1 MNFLGQDNKYLLWSV
16 MQESDVF
23 KNIPSNKY
31 NEIAQMF
38 ENVISNHE
46 PYSNLIETNKE
57 VINVLLSKIHAIANT
72 QSLSNT
78 PIEVVYRSETRE
90 KEWNNRMQEK
100 KQEMDGLLQP
110 PAPKEVSFADSNIDD
125 VPIGDNMDILLQ
137 DILKSRERALDVPV
151 DMEAAKK
158 WINIESDIVLD
169 ARQDT
174 LPDARQD
181 TLPDA
186 RQDTLLDARQDTL
199 LDAKADILTRFKK
212 KNINTDIMNELSDI
226 KKFQEKLLNLIE
238 SQSSYL
244 DKYNDILEKIES
256 RLHLDS

>member
-46 PYSNLIETNKE
+46 PSSNLIETNKE

-158 WINIESDIVLD
+158 WINIESD
-169 ARQDT
+169 T

-181 TLPDA
+181 TLPYA
-186 RQDTLLDARQDTL
+186 MQDTLP
-199 LDAKADILTRFKK
+199 DAKADILTRFKK

-238 SQSSYL
+238 RQSSYL